1 METKNEKR
9 KWHKLY
15 LFIQIHETKD
25 ISPENLQKFF
35 VHFGINFKNC
45 SEWQTLKLML
55 SSPEYKIRAKCLKN
69 QMKYQMKSQ

>member
-25 ISPENLQKFF
+25 ISPENL
-35 VHFGINFKNC
+35 
-45 SEWQTLKLML
+45 
-55 SSPEYKIRAKCLKN
+55 
-69 QMKYQMKSQ
+69 